1 MTLILPMMIWA
12 GGSIILSQLLV
23 GYIMIWITGA
33 SFVKSPIGTA
43 CLLIL
48 SYALSLFLVLYVP
61 SLFSHNLKSGNNN
74 KASANKRKKE
84 LKVLGLSD
92 WPTWTDIGLAP
103 VGFVVYLVLAAGLVA
118 LFSLFPWF
126 DVSQAQDVGFEHYI
140 AGFDRSIAFISIVVV
155 APVVEE
161 IIFRG
166 WLYGNIRER
175 TNKKLG
181 AAWSIVV
188 STLLVSL
195 AFGVMHM
202 QWNVGV
208 NVFVMSVVACLMRE
222 ITGTIHSGIF
232 LHMIKNGVAFYFLY
246 LVGFM

>member
-1 MTLILPMMIWA
+1 MISILLMMIWA
-12 GGSIILSQLLV
+12 GGSIILSQFLV

-33 SFVKSPIGTA
+33 SFVKSPIGTT

-61 SLFSHNLKSGNNN
+61 SLFSHNLKSDNN
-74 KASANKRKKE
+74 KKALANKRKKE

-126 DVSQAQDVGFEHYI
+126 DASQVQDVGFEHYI
-140 AGFDRSIAFISIVVV
+140 TGFDRSIAFISIVVV
-155 APVVEE
+155 APIVEE

-232 LHMIKNGVAFYFLY
+232 LHMIKNGVAFYLLY